1 MRKLT
6 ALLGLAAMLTILP
19 ATPALAEGTIVAHD
33 GLCGGLLP
41 DGNGGLTDIV
51 FFGTANTRITKSG
64 ITTVTCHFD
73 LDPSIIPD
81 GNLKA
86 SGFDCYTQ
94 ENFQG
99 LTNNTRLNV
108 SPGGRAVLTCR
119 LKS

>member
-6 ALLGLAAMLTILP
+6 AWLGVAAILTILP
-19 ATPALAEGTIVAHD
+19 ATPALADGAIVAHD

-41 DGNGGLTDIV
+41 DGNGGSTDIP
-51 FFGTANTRITKSG
+51 FYGTANTRTTKSG

-73 LDPSIIPD
+73 LDPSIIPSS
-81 GNLKA
+81 NLKA
-86 SGFDCYTQ
+86 SGFVCYTG
-94 ENFQG
+94 ED
-99 LTNNTRLNV
+99 LTGMTTDTRLNV